1 MTREKI
7 THASLFSGIG
17 ACELA
22 AKRNDIENIFHCE
35 INDFCRK
42 FLDLTYKGD
51 SYADITT
58 TDFRPY
64 AGRIDI
70 LTGGFPCQDASRA
83 KQHGNG
89 QKGLDGE
96 RTGLWKHMVRAIYE
110 CRPKFIIAE
119 NVSDILKV
127 NNGRDFGIILAS
139 LSRMGYNAEWRVCN
153 GYEVGLCNE
162 RKRLWLVAYSNSIG
176 LQQSELKSLFEY
188 VQQERVCKRLR
199 VPAGATLP
207 DWSSWGG
214 KLQVSAINHGLP
226 EQLFRDNGKTK
237 VVREFFK
244 CSGNSMHPQIPELI
258 MKRIKEII
266 IK

>member
-1 MTREKI
+1 MRRI

-22 AKRNDIENIFHCE
+22 AQYNDIDNIFHCD

-42 FLDLTYKGD
+42 FLDLKYGGD

-83 KQHGNG
+83 KQDCNG

-119 NVSDILKV
+119 NVSDIIKI
-127 NNGRDFGIILAS
+127 NNGRDFGIIIAS
-139 LSRMGYNAEWRVCN
+139 LSGMGYNAEWRVCN

-162 RKRLWLVAYSNSIG
+162 RKRL
-176 LQQSELKSLFEY
+176 
-188 VQQERVCKRLR
+188 
-199 VPAGATLP
+199 
-207 DWSSWGG
+207 
-214 KLQVSAINHGLP
+214 
-226 EQLFRDNGKTK
+226 
-237 VVREFFK
+237 
-244 CSGNSMHPQIPELI
+244 
-258 MKRIKEII
+258 
-266 IK
+266 